1 MSGGLIHDRPFPDM
15 EIRSM
20 ERCPNQPSWFAYYK
34 ENMEGLGLAA
44 PGIYGSVS
52 TLIAALGGM
61 VALAEKMGPRVTII
75 EVAKAGTKTEM
86 FAVLSAVSAS
96 IYLGAAVGSAAVASG
111 RTLSCGTSLSDVLA
125 YSSRNGLSSD
135 SVRTVLITRREIYD
149 YKRPGRRYYASL
161 AAAV

>member
-1 MSGGLIHDRPFPDM
+1 
-15 EIRSM
+15 M
-20 ERCPNQPSWFAYYK
+20 ERCPTQPSWFEYYK
-34 ENMEGLGLAA
+34 ENMEALGLAA
-44 PGIYGSVS
+44 PGIYGSVTS
-52 TLIAALGGM
+52 LISALGVM

-96 IYLGAAVGSAAVASG
+96 AYLGAAVGSVAVASG

-135 SVRTVLITRREIYD
+135 SVRTVHHPARDL
-149 YKRPGRRYYASL
+149 
-161 AAAV
+161 

>member
-1 MSGGLIHDRPFPDM
+1 M
-15 EIRSM
+15 
-20 ERCPNQPSWFAYYK
+20 
-34 ENMEGLGLAA
+34 
-44 PGIYGSVS
+44 
-52 TLIAALGGM
+52 IAALGGM